1 MRAVSQAEKCRS
13 LVVGQGVCTARK
25 LCTEHLCCVSELL
38 MLLSEGTWLFR
49 RDRRKQEK
57 YLARNAAKLE
67 AERKAAEEAAAAAA
81 AEAAAATAAG
91 EAKKLRQV
99 ERKAMQKE
107 RSRLRNIC
115 GTPRERLSTLHVNA
129 ASQSTSQGLDRA
141 SPRPSHRVGVYSLA
155 YAGPPLRATRTPFL
169 LRDRHSCTLHHSQ
182 CV

>member
-1 MRAVSQAEKCRS
+1 MAD
-13 LVVGQGVCTARK
+13 
-25 LCTEHLCCVSELL
+25 
-38 MLLSEGTWLFR
+38 F

-115 GTPRERLSTLHVNA
+115 GTPRERCVLLDCMLHV
-129 ASQSTSQGLDRA
+129 D
-141 SPRPSHRVGVYSLA
+141 
-155 YAGPPLRATRTPFL
+155 
-169 LRDRHSCTLHHSQ
+169 
-182 CV
+182 